1 MRPTVLAYFFP
12 DWQTDARN
20 DAWFGEGWTE
30 WELMRRATPRFDG
43 HRQPRVPVA
52 GEEDDA
58 DPAVM
63 ARQIELAHRHGIDG
77 FLVDFYWYDDG
88 PYLNRALDEGML
100 AAEMPD
106 DFRIALMWAN
116 HELVDIF
123 PSRHPHRKPPVLKS
137 GAIDR
142 SAFERMARHVIDT
155 YFTHPNHLLIDGK
168 PFFSVYEVGT
178 LLEGLGGVEGAR
190 DALDWFRRET
200 IAAGFPGLHLDM
212 VVWGFG
218 VLPTAVTVADPATL
232 MRALGADSATSYVW
246 IHHTAIERHPWPL
259 GDWCDVQRD
268 AFDAYEG
275 YVEALPVPFH
285 PNVSVGWDPSPR
297 TVQSAE
303 WEDGTYPWM
312 TVFDASPDD
321 FRQGLLTA
329 RQFLADHPVTS
340 PLLTINAWNEWTEGA
355 ALLPDIRFGTR
366 FLETITEVFPR

>member
-1 MRPTVLAYFFP
+1 
-12 DWQTDARN
+12 
-20 DAWFGEGWTE
+20 
-30 WELMRRATPRFDG
+30 
-43 HRQPRVPVA
+43 
-52 GEEDDA
+52 
-58 DPAVM
+58 
-63 ARQIELAHRHGIDG
+63 
-77 FLVDFYWYDDG
+77 
-88 PYLNRALDEGML
+88 
-100 AAEMPD
+100 
-106 DFRIALMWAN
+106 
-116 HELVDIF
+116 
-123 PSRHPHRKPPVLKS
+123 
-137 GAIDR
+137 
-142 SAFERMARHVIDT
+142 MARHVIDT

-218 VLPTAVTVADPATL
+218 VLPTAVTVADPAIL

-246 IHHTAIERHPWPL
+246 IHHTATERHPWPL

-355 ALLPDIRFGTR
+355 ALLPDTHFGTR